1 MESIGQLLEDALASY
16 EKKEYGRAEK
26 LVDMLL
32 EGNPQFHRGW
42 FLKGVILEETG
53 KADVAQRCYAKA
65 GSLFNMWFRL
75 ALQLQESDPERA
87 LVYYDRVLEM
97 DPNFSMVL
105 LNKGLLHEKLGDQG
119 KAKECFEKMSP
130 KREILSRVVSPAGF
144 LLFLLIGGIMMISR
158 GERTLSLFAFASALI
173 CLFWLKR
180 DAGTAI
186 TMFRKKRQYSQ

>member
-1 MESIGQLLEDALASY
+1 MESIGKLLEDALASY
-16 EKKEYGRAEK
+16 EKKEYNRAEK
-26 LVDMLL
+26 LVDTLL
-32 EGNPQFHRGW
+32 DGNPQFHRGW

-53 KADVAQRCYAKA
+53 RDDDAQRCYAKA

-119 KAKECFEKMSP
+119 KAKEYFEKLSP
-130 KREILSRVVSPAGF
+130 KRDIFSRLVSPAAF
-144 LLFLLIGGIMMISR
+144 LLFLLIGGIMMFSR
-158 GERTLSLFAFASALI
+158 GERILSLFAFASALI